1 MMIEE
6 DNEQTVLQQP
16 RRVEVWIAFNR
27 LLNYLVFCITMTC
40 LPTIE
45 YFIQDIVLETL
56 LLAGGNRCE
65 GLRNDA
71 MNT

>member
-27 LLNYLVFCITMTC
+27 LLNYLVF
-40 LPTIE
+40 LH
-45 YFIQDIVLETL
+45 
-56 LLAGGNRCE
+56 N
-65 GLRNDA
+65 NDMSA
-71 MNT
+71 CDRIFYTGYCVGDALVGWRK